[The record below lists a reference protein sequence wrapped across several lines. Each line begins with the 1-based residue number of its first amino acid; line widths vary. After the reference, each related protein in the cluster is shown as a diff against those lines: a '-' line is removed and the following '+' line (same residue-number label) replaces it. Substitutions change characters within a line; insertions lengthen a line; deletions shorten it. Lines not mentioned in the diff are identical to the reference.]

1 MTSRAALDGRVRLAR
16 TVAAKRFSLEP
27 SDVSARVED
36 IDRGASMTWIQR
48 LGVLTVGGAVTVLL
62 SAGAASA
69 HVHKITP
76 LRCTPAPAN
85 AGANQ
90 TDVTP
95 ASATQGGPIS
105 GVIPVVRSGGV
116 VTLEGEG
123 FDAAV
128 CTH

>member
-1 MTSRAALDGRVRLAR
+1 
-16 TVAAKRFSLEP
+16 
-27 SDVSARVED
+27 
-36 IDRGASMTWIQR
+36 MTWLQR
-48 LGVLTVGGAVTVLL
+48 TSVVVVGGAVAAFVP
-62 SAGAASA
+62 AAAASA

-76 LRCTPAPAN
+76 LLCTPAPSN

-105 GVIPVVRSGGV
+105 GVIPVVRSEGV

-128 CTH
+128 CTQ